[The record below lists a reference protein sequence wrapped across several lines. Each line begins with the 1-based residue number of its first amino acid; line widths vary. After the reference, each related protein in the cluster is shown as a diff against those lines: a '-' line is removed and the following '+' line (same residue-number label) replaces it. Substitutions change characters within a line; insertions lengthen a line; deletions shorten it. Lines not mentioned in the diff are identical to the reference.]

1 MSSGSTGAIGPVSVR
16 YAAQIREL
24 LYAQAVQRMAAE
36 EEAARAR
43 SDAERAERIEAASKP
58 QTVGPLDMKVQAPE
72 PTTYTA
78 APARQPDASTEKPAV
93 TTGQLV
99 DIQA

>member
-1 MSSGSTGAIGPVSVR
+1 MSDGSTGAIGPVSVR

-36 EEAARAR
+36 EEAARANA
-43 SDAERAERIEAASKP
+43 DAERAARSEAVAKA
-58 QTVGPLDMKVQAPE
+58 QAAEPLDVKVQTPE
-72 PTTYTA
+72 PAIYKP
-78 APARQPDASTEKPAV
+78 APARQPDAPTDKPAV
-93 TTGQLV
+93 TAGQLV